1 MPLVY
6 VHLVGFLSRLIIPR
20 SVRRAVHPVR
30 AIKRELTPRPIKNA
44 RRALSPIDNALYGIE
59 RSIFTKSGR
68 GSSSNSEKYFHEGC
82 DVAHRTQEAA
92 QRCRKGSNQ
101 QFVSNVE
108 EPNQFE
114 SSCPRC
120 SSYINVKMDN
130 CPGCN
135 ISLDWEI
142 SHTGCGGTFSR
153 RLAGEAAYLR
163 CSRCNLEFGG

>member
-1 MPLVY
+1 M
-6 VHLVGFLSRLIIPR
+6 GFISRRIIPR
-20 SVRRAVHPVR
+20 SVRRAAHPVR

-44 RRALSPIDNALYGIE
+44 RRALSPIDNAIYGVE
-59 RSIFTKSGR
+59 RKIFTKQRRS
-68 GSSSNSEKYFHEGC
+68 SSSNALTYSHEGC
-82 DVAHRTQEAA
+82 DVAHRTPEAA
-92 QRCRKGSNQ
+92 QKCRKGSNQ

-120 SSYINVKMDN
+120 GSYINVKMDD

-135 ISLDWEI
+135 LLLNWQI
-142 SHTGCGGTFSR
+142 SHTVCGGTFSR
-153 RLAGEAAYLR
+153 RIVGEAAYLR